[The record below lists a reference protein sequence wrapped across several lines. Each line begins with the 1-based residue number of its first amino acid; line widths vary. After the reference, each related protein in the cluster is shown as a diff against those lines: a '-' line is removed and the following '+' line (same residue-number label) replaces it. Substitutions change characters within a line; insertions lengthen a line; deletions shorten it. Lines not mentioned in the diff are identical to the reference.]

1 MGSTRSTGRC
11 NTFNLDGMNIIKNIF
26 GAIWALWVLIAFIVT
41 LALFLIPFLIFCYFL
56 PEPQRTKRFIV
67 FSRVWMA
74 VLLPM
79 IGCPL
84 TVRGRENFEPGQ
96 EYVVVCN
103 HNSFLDIFIATPAI
117 PGPNKTIAK
126 IELSRIPIFGLVY
139 KAGSVL
145 VDRKSEASRKE
156 SLNKMKE
163 TLAGGMHMCIYPEG
177 TRNKTK
183 EPLKS
188 FQSGAFRLAVDT
200 GKPIIPAVIF
210 NTRKALPADKTFYAM
225 PHPLAI
231 HFLPPVKAEENENA
245 ASLQHRVFDIM
256 YDYYKNHQ
264 R

>member
-1 MGSTRSTGRC
+1 MK
-11 NTFNLDGMNIIKNIF
+11 IIKNIL
-26 GAIWALWVLIAFIVT
+26 GALWALWVLIAFIVT
-41 LALFLIPFLIFCYFL
+41 LILFLIPFLLFCYFL
-56 PEPQRTKRFIV
+56 PDPQRTKRMIV

-84 TVRGRENFEPGQ
+84 TVKGRENFAPGQ

-117 PGPNKTIAK
+117 PGANKTIAK
-126 IELSRIPIFGLVY
+126 IELSRIPVFGLVY

-145 VDRKSEASRKE
+145 VDRKSDASRKE
-156 SLNKMKE
+156 SMRKMKE
-163 TLAGGMHMCIYPEG
+163 TLDSGLHMCIYPEG

-188 FQSGAFRLAVDT
+188 FQSGAFRLAIDT

-210 NTRKALPADKTFYAM
+210 NTRKALPADKTFYAR
-225 PHPLAI
+225 PHPLAM
-231 HFLPPVKAEENENA
+231 HFLPPVKALENETA
-245 ASLQHRVFDIM
+245 ASLQHRVFEIM
-256 YDYYKNHQ
+256 RDYYTKHQ
-264 R
+264 P